1 LDVRGPLWHQPEF
14 LKLWAGSSI
23 SMLGSQI
30 TVLALPLTAVLLFQ
44 AGPAETG
51 ILTAA
56 GVAPMLLFGLP
67 AGAWVDR
74 LPRRPVRIAADLA
87 SALVIASVPL
97 AALLGVLQLTQL
109 YIAAFLAGTCA
120 VWTRLSVS
128 AMLPSLVG
136 RENLLEA
143 NSKTMVSFS
152 VAQIAGPSLAGILV
166 QAFSAPLALLADAAS
181 FVVSAVCVWRVR
193 LDEPRSATKGRQ
205 SIWHDVVAGVRWLRG
220 EPILF
225 RLTLSIGLAN
235 LAWYG
240 VLAVIVVYAT
250 NELQV
255 PPALLGLTLGAIGP
269 ASLVGALVAG
279 RVAQRLG
286 LGPTLVLSL
295 SGEALSRVILV
306 IAAGTPEFA
315 ALCIALSQALFGF
328 IAPLWDV
335 NAGSLRQSA
344 TPERLLG
351 RVSAAT
357 MFISVGM
364 APVGALLTGWIGDVA
379 GLRAA
384 LIGTLFVTLIA
395 LLVLVRSPVPRLR
408 DPAAASRQ
416 GRALAERQLAERAAE
431 GG

>member
-1 LDVRGPLWHQPEF
+1 LEVRGELWHQPEF

-23 SMLGSQI
+23 SMFGSQI

-51 ILTAA
+51 VLTAA

-87 SALVIASVPL
+87 SALVIAAVPL
-97 AALLGVLQLTQL
+97 AALLGILQLRQL
-109 YIAAFLAGTCA
+109 YVAAFLAGTCA

-136 RENLLEA
+136 RRNLLEA

-152 VAQIAGPSLAGILV
+152 VAQVSGTRLAGILV
-166 QAFSAPLALLADAAS
+166 QAFSAPVALLADAAS
-181 FVVSAVCVWRVR
+181 FVVSAACVWWVR
-193 LDEPRSATKGRQ
+193 LEEPRPRGRQ
-205 SIWHDVVAGVRWLRG
+205 RQAIWRDVTEGVRWLWG

-225 RLTLSIGLAN
+225 RLTLAVGLAN

-250 NELQV
+250 SELQV

-279 RVAQRLG
+279 HVARRIG
-286 LGPTLVLSL
+286 LGRTLVLSL
-295 SGEALSRVILV
+295 SGEALSRLILV
-306 IAAGTPEFA
+306 LAAGTPEIA

-335 NAGSLRQSA
+335 NANSLRQSA

-357 MFISVGM
+357 MMVSVGM
-364 APVGALLTGWIGDVA
+364 APVGALLAGWIGEVA
-379 GLRAA
+379 GPRTA
-384 LIGTLFVTLIA
+384 LIGTTIVTLIA
-395 LLVLVRSPVPRLR
+395 LMVLVRSPVPGVR
-408 DPAAASRQ
+408 DPATASRQ
-416 GRALAERQLAERAAE
+416 GRQLAERAAE